1 VNDFVDRFVVTDSQ
15 IELFN
20 LYDDHVSEF
29 KMLLEAW
36 SKKNIWRFW

>member
-1 VNDFVDRFVVTDSQ
+1 VIVTGNQICFYSSQ